1 MLQEQYE
8 KHNLEM
14 QPYRHYLVEYQNM
27 DPRDISR
34 HLEIPFNENTGL
46 FRVNFMERSYTV
58 SHPDLEIHCLD
69 EEDNQAVLCGDIHA
83 KILLLRYFTEGDYM
97 RATGNLLSY
106 RDLPWGDVYYRQF
119 YGRCILR
126 LSRMFGNRLETFCFI
141 MENLKGIRKE
151 YGDAAYEF
159 NFLEGLRLC
168 FVLWAGDE
176 EFPPSAQI
184 LFSDNFP
191 LAYAAED
198 AAHPGHEPEII
209 YILYAF
215 VIPGTGLYIFKSLFR
230 VFGCGSSSP

>member
-14 QPYRHYLVEYQNM
+14 QPYRHYLAEYQNM

-69 EEDNQAVLCGDIHA
+69 
-83 KILLLRYFTEGDYM
+83 
-97 RATGNLLSY
+97 
-106 RDLPWGDVYYRQF
+106 
-119 YGRCILR
+119 
-126 LSRMFGNRLETFCFI
+126 
-141 MENLKGIRKE
+141 
-151 YGDAAYEF
+151 
-159 NFLEGLRLC
+159 
-168 FVLWAGDE
+168 
-176 EFPPSAQI
+176 
-184 LFSDNFP
+184 
-191 LAYAAED
+191 YAAED